1 MRPNN
6 RIIAISLGFLVALAF
21 IYYFSNIVVY
31 VAIAWVLSLMLGP
44 LVSFFTRNLRIGK
57 FKLGVTFS
65 AALTMIIF
73 LAGLSLL
80 LTLFIPLIVTQA
92 NNLAGVDY
100 KSIATALQEPLSLSL
115 IHI

>member
-1 MRPNN
+1 MVR
-6 RIIAISLGFLVALAF
+6 AALK
-21 IYYFSNIVVY
+21 VT
-31 VAIAWVLSLMLGP
+31 P
-44 LVSFFTRNLRIGK
+44 SFFTRNLRIGK

-100 KSIATALQEPLSLSL
+100 KSIATAKPITLEAMRACWSARRSRRAIHKPLTPSISSMPTVKLRPSANA
-115 IHI
+115 